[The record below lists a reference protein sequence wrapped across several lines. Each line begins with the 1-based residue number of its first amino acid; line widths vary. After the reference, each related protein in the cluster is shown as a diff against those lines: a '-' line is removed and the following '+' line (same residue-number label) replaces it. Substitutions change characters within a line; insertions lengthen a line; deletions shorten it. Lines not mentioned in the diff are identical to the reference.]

1 MQWYSAFHVCS
12 PSRAAMLTGRIP
24 IRSGCAGASWTGG
37 VFNSDAAGG
46 LPTNETT
53 IADELRKAGYAT
65 QAIGKVLSA
74 HAAQLSG
81 ATPSLIDCLASFVPI
96 KSQWHLGQKHEY
108 LPPSRGFDHYFGIPY
123 SVDMG
128 PSAWHYCKYT
138 RNHPQINPAPECLGY
153 LLTDCDG

>member
-1 MQWYSAFHVCS
+1 VSQWYSAFHVCS

-24 IRSGCAGASWTGG
+24 IRSGCAGASWQGG

-65 QAIGKVLSA
+65 QAIGKVSSSEAPSARAPGTQHSRAGASMALPCVLTRLYLDTIRVCLS
-74 HAAQLSG
+74 
-81 ATPSLIDCLASFVPI
+81 DCCGGL
-96 KSQWHLGQKHEY
+96 SQWHLGQKHEY

-128 PSAWHYCKYT
+128 PSAW
-138 RNHPQINPAPECLGY
+138 R
-153 LLTDCDG
+153 